1 MVSFGHQ
8 AFEVRLW
15 NATRAEWVHEENTV
29 NDVWFIMKFLFTL
42 LKVFRLYIHHQMH
55 CDSGSFHFSTTLFFC
70 SFLFSQ
76 YISFVANFD
85 CYDYTLWMCSAS
97 ECLCVCECFFLVWLV
112 TAFKSVLL
120 FQLKIIYF
128 RVQWVSYQQKRFSYF
143 GCVRARFL
151 VDVFFLCPFFG
162 NLVVGQKSCWKIQC
176 TDTSKNVLAFLMEN
190 CMPDARSVFF
200 SEMSIFSAPQC

>member
-1 MVSFGHQ
+1 
-8 AFEVRLW
+8 
-15 NATRAEWVHEENTV
+15 
-29 NDVWFIMKFLFTL
+29 
-42 LKVFRLYIHHQMH
+42 MH

-128 RVQWVSYQQKRFSYF
+128 RVHWLSYQQKRFSDF
-143 GCVRARFL
+143 RCVRARFF
-151 VDVFFLCPFFG
+151 VFFFSLSILWQFGCGAKIMLKDTMHRYVKECSRILNGKLYARCPFSVFFG
-162 NLVVGQKSCWKIQC
+162 NVDILCPSMLKS
-176 TDTSKNVLAFLMEN
+176 N
-190 CMPDARSVFF
+190 FF
-200 SEMSIFSAPQC
+200 SFRLTVYVLII